1 MSTPAETGSGAA
13 SARTTLMSSLD
24 VVRGRLVA
32 TTLPLAGAGVEEARR
47 RRRDLVDQLDDYLLP
62 RLRSDGAPLLVVVGG
77 STGAGKS
84 TLVNSL
90 LGAPLTR
97 PGVLRPTTRS
107 PVLVHHPA
115 DAPWFTSDRVFPTL
129 PRLTTTRD
137 DGASVPQPAP
147 EREDAT
153 TVRALRLAPF
163 PGMPPGMALLDA
175 PDIDSLETA
184 NRDLAAQLLA
194 AADLWLFVTTAARY
208 ADAVP
213 WDLLRQAAARRA
225 QIALVLDRVDHGS
238 DEVVVDLSR
247 LMTAHGLTDV
257 PLFVV
262 PEAPL
267 DAAGMLP
274 ETAVADVAGW
284 LSDLGADSGA
294 RDEVALATRDGVVDD
309 VAASVLA
316 LADAVDAQVDAAE
329 RLTDAVESSYGQARA
344 QVSEATSDG
353 AMLRGEVLARWQDFV
368 GASDVMRTIE
378 RGVGRVRDAVGTFF
392 RGGRVSPDT
401 VEVAIAH
408 GLEAVTL
415 DAVET
420 ARERTRALWRADP
433 AGAGLLEG
441 DGAFSTG
448 VTGASTADLR
458 AVIAQQIR
466 GWQEDV
472 LAIVR
477 EQGEDRRGLAR
488 ALSFGVNGLGVA
500 VMVVVFAGTG
510 GLTGAE
516 VGIAGGTALLAQ
528 KVLEAAFGDDA
539 VRRLTV
545 QASRRLDQR
554 LGSVLDADSSI
565 ALTRVAA
572 LGISTDDGP
581 ALRSAVDA
589 VVAAARAE
597 RVEREGGLG
606 VGTVHAPAIGQGL
619 APRLRGADL
628 RGQVSP
634 AGSRIHLSPYQRERD
649 AAEAVG
655 GGASGAGGM
664 PGTGLDVA
672 SSSSDDGGRPGFWR
686 RIFGRGDQA

>member
-1 MSTPAETGSGAA
+1 MTDPTAPADGAA
-13 SARTTLMSSLD
+13 SARAALVSSLD
-24 VVRGRLVA
+24 VVRGRLGA
-32 TTLPLAGAGVEEARR
+32 TTLPLEGAGVDEARR
-47 RRRDLVDQLDDYLLP
+47 RRRELIDQLDDYLLP
-62 RLRSDGAPLLVVVGG
+62 RLRAAGAPLLVVVGG

-115 DAPWFTSDRVFPTL
+115 DEPWFTGERVFPTL
-129 PRLTTTRD
+129 PRLRTSRD
-137 DGASVPQPAP
+137 DAAPQV
-147 EREDAT
+147 EDAT
-153 TVRALRLAPF
+153 TVRALRLAPYS
-163 PGMPPGMALLDA
+163 GMPPGMALLDA

-213 WDLLRQAAARRA
+213 WELLRAAAARRA

-238 DEVVVDLSR
+238 EEVVVDLSR
-247 LMTAHGLTDV
+247 LMTAHGLHGV

-267 DAAGMLP
+267 DEAGMLP
-274 ETAVADVAGW
+274 EQAVADVAGW
-284 LSDLGADSGA
+284 LSDLGADAGA
-294 RDEVALATRDGVVDD
+294 RDEVALATRDGVVADL
-309 VAASVLA
+309 AAGVHS
-316 LADAVDAQVDAAE
+316 LADAVEAQSAAAQ
-329 RLTDAVESSYGQARA
+329 RLTDVVVTSYDEARA
-344 QVSEATSDG
+344 LVREATSDG

-368 GASDVMRTIE
+368 GASDVMRAIE
-378 RGVGRVRDAVGTFF
+378 RGVGRARDAIGAFF
-392 RGGRVSPDT
+392 RGGRVSPES

-408 GLEAVTL
+408 GLESVTL

-420 ARERTRALWRADP
+420 ARERTRALWRSDP
-433 AGAGLLEG
+433 AGVGLLEQVSS
-441 DGAFSTG
+441 GAAG
-448 VTGASTADLR
+448 VTGAGTSDLR

-472 LAIVR
+472 LAVVR

-500 VMVVVFAGTG
+500 LMIVVFSGTG

-516 VGIAGGTALLAQ
+516 VGIAGGTAVLAQ

-539 VRRLTV
+539 VRRLTTL
-545 QASRRLDQR
+545 ASQRLDER
-554 LGSVLDADSSI
+554 LQSVLDADASI

-572 LGISTDDGP
+572 LGISAQDGP

-589 VVAAARAE
+589 VEAAARAE
-597 RVEREGGLG
+597 HEGRLLDP
-606 VGTVHAPAIGQGL
+606 VGAGRRGHGNDPL

-628 RGQVSP
+628 RGRVS
-634 AGSRIHLSPYQRERD
+634 AEGGELQLSPY
-649 AAEAVG
+649 
-655 GGASGAGGM
+655 GAGGHHPDSDASPEESE
-664 PGTGLDVA
+664 PGE
-672 SSSSDDGGRPGFWR
+672 DDGGRPGFWR
-686 RIFGRGDQA
+686 RVFGRGGQR

>member
-13 SARTTLMSSLD
+13 SARATLMSSLD

-47 RRRDLVDQLDDYLLP
+47 RRRDLTDQLDDYLLP

-115 DAPWFTSDRVFPTL
+115 DAPWFTSERVFPTL
-129 PRLTTTRD
+129 PRLATTRD
-137 DGASVPQPAP
+137 DGAAAPQ
-147 EREDAT
+147 REDAT
-153 TVRALRLAPF
+153 TVRALRLAPY

-247 LMTAHGLTDV
+247 LMTAHGLVDV

-267 DAAGMLP
+267 DATGMLP

-309 VAASVLA
+309 VAASVRA
-316 LADAVDAQVDAAE
+316 LADAVDAQVDAAQ
-329 RLTDAVESSYGQARA
+329 RLTDAVDSSYGQARA

-378 RGVGRVRDAVGTFF
+378 RGVGRVRDAVGAFF

-458 AVIAQQIR
+458 AVVAQQIR

-606 VGTVHAPAIGQGL
+606 VGTVHAPAIGQTL

-628 RGQVSP
+628 RGQVSGT
-634 AGSRIHLSPYQRERD
+634 GSLIHLSPYQRQRD
-649 AAEAVG
+649 AAEAAG
-655 GGASGAGGM
+655 GAGGSGGASAGGADAGAGAGS
-664 PGTGLDVA
+664 GTGE
-672 SSSSDDGGRPGFWR
+672 DGGRPGFWR
-686 RIFGRGDQA
+686 RIFGRGDDA